1 MTILYF
7 EKLFLF
13 YFSAKVFSCSCLLVA
28 TVKHSSDIAYEML
41 DTLKEVSIREAG
53 EFWESHM
60 IGYLGGILKSLAY
73 VPEVRA
79 YLEKTLETLKKD

>member
-1 MTILYF
+1 MSENSL
-7 EKLFLF
+7 
-13 YFSAKVFSCSCLLVA
+13 
-28 TVKHSSDIAYEML
+28 DIAYEMI
-41 DTLKEVSIREAG
+41 DTLKEKCIEKSP
-53 EFWESHM
+53 EFWEGHM